1 MPPPLRRLAALVLAV
16 VAFATAAR
24 AQPEPRQARPGDLA
38 FSVTLDTLHADTLRA
53 DGRIVNISDQTV
65 RVEFGMCSLHLIG
78 RRAAPDGSVADTAA
92 VWDDLWAGSPE
103 GDGVICLDYLIQ
115 ATLAPGDTLEDGRRG
130 ELRATV
136 PALWVLED
144 ATPGGVFHVEARFD
158 VSNHDI
164 NGRYAPYA
172 LVANAGLVRVD
183 PRRPPVGESIER
195 HGAAL
200 RVAAWDAAPGPSGD
214 PRVSALIEVLSAPYR
229 RNRIVGFDSCAVRVA
244 AFASEADLAEAPRR
258 VPVVSVAAACGQGR
272 PVPRKTSS
280 GEAFYTASDSTVTV
294 TVDMA
299 LAALGLPPGTW
310 WLGLDLRPVGGF
322 SSPAALNPVWLAL
335 GPVVVR

>member
-53 DGRIVNISDQTV
+53 AGRIVNVSDQTV
-65 RVEFGMCSLHLIG
+65 RVQYGMCSLHLIG

-92 VWDDLWAGSPE
+92 VWDALWAGSPE
-103 GDGVICLDYLIQ
+103 GDGVVCLSYLAQ
-115 ATLAPGDTLEDGRRG
+115 TTLAPGDTLEDGGRG
-130 ELRATV
+130 ELSVVV
-136 PALWVLED
+136 PALWVLQD

-158 VSNHDI
+158 LTYLDG
-164 NGRYAPYA
+164 GRYAPYA
-172 LVANAGLVRVD
+172 LVADAGLVRVD

-214 PRVSALIEVLSAPYR
+214 ARVSALVKVLTLPYR

-258 VPVVSVAAACGQGR
+258 VPVASVAAACGEGR
-272 PVPRKTSS
+272 PVSRQTSS

-310 WLGLDLRPVGGF
+310 WLGIELRPVRGF
-322 SSPAALNPVWLAL
+322 DALAPLNPVWLAL